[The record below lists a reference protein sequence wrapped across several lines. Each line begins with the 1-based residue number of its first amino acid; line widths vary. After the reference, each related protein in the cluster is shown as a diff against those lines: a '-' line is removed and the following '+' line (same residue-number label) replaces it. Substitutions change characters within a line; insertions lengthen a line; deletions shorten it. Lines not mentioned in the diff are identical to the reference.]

1 VSLRQPQPHH
11 PRRHAGGAGEREEL
25 TMNASA
31 RSNTHR
37 PIDSRVSLLNS
48 AMSCLKWIRSTTH
61 NVAIEYR
68 RAEGQNDRLRLEIDV
83 RG

>member
-1 VSLRQPQPHH
+1 
-11 PRRHAGGAGEREEL
+11 
-25 TMNASA
+25 MNASA

-37 PIDSRVSLLNS
+37 LIDSRVSVLNS

-68 RAEGQNDRLRLEIDV
+68 RAEGQNDRLRRWKLVFGASVALVQKSASFPRQV
-83 RG
+83 RNADY